1 MIMDA
6 ANLLEACADPLG
18 GSRRRQQLLVIHY
31 RPFERQ
37 SGICWNP
44 LAKNVDLLRQQ
55 VTVCTNPHAPCRPPQ
70 RLIMQKS
77 LTLAHENSSPSTD
90 FSSVRKLI
98 SSSAADKSSAGSR
111 ERIGSKKST
120 TGALGRVGSFFGR
133 ASSNGSHPEAVLP
146 ADLCPSCLMPFDKNR
161 KRRLIDSC
169 GHERCYS
176 CLFSSEICP
185 LCSPGKSIHR

>member
-1 MIMDA
+1 M
-6 ANLLEACADPLG
+6 E
-18 GSRRRQQLLVIHY
+18 SVSK
-31 RPFERQ
+31 E
-37 SGICWNP
+37 
-44 LAKNVDLLRQQ
+44 
-55 VTVCTNPHAPCRPPQ
+55 CRPPPSTGHSLHKPP
-70 RLIMQKS
+70 RTVSSPTATHYAKKS
-77 LTLAHENSSPSTD
+77 LTHENSSPSTD